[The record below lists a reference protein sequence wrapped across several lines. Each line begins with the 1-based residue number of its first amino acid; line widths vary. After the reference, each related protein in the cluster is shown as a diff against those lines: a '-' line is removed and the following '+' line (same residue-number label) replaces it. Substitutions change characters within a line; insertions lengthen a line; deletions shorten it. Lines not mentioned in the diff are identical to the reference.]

1 MHKFLTSLFLA
12 SILLALS
19 SCDKNT
25 DDPTE
30 TDDYSAIIISVTD
43 EVIVPTYENLS
54 QKSTILVNTLNTLLG
69 NPTQANLVA
78 AQQAWR
84 DARVPWELSE
94 GFLYGPVETL
104 GIDPS
109 IDSWPV
115 NQADLEAVLNSSD
128 ALTKSYIDGQE
139 GTLKGFHTIEYLL
152 FGLNTNKQVEDFT
165 PRQFEYLAA
174 CAQSLEGACQK
185 LRENWTG
192 GTVNFGQTFKTAGQS
207 TNAAYPSQKSALQ
220 EILNGLITIADEV
233 ANGKIN
239 DPYTQQDLLL
249 EESRFSA
256 NSKADFADNIRSIQ
270 NVYTGQ
276 YSGVTG
282 KGLSELVNAKDPA
295 LDAQIRQQIAAAIA
309 AIESIEGTFTSAI
322 FNAKPSV
329 ENARTEVRNLQELLQ
344 NQVFSVID
352 RL

>member
-1 MHKFLTSLFLA
+1 MHKLFFALILAFCAFLPQ
-12 SILLALS
+12 
-19 SCDKNT
+19 SCDKT
-25 DDPTE
+25 
-30 TDDYSAIIISVTD
+30 IIDSNDKPNYEEILISVTD
-43 EVIVPTYENLS
+43 QVIVPTYESLS
-54 QKSTILVNTLNTLLG
+54 QKSTILVNALSALLAIQ
-69 NPTQANLVA
+69 TQANLIA

-84 DARVPWELSE
+84 DARIPWEQSE

-152 FGLNTNKQVEDFT
+152 FGLNSNKQVNDFT

-185 LRENWTG
+185 LRLNWTG
-192 GTVNFGQTFKTAGQS
+192 GTVNFGQTFKAAGKS
-207 TNAAYPSQKSALQ
+207 GNAAYPSQKSALQ

-239 DPYTQQDLLL
+239 EPFSQQDLLL

-256 NSKADFADNIRSIQ
+256 NSKADFADNIRSIH
-270 NVYTGQ
+270 NIYFGNFEGNL
-276 YSGVTG
+276 S
-282 KGLSELVNAKDPA
+282 KGLSEVIKAKNAE
-295 LDAQIRQQIAAAIA
+295 LDTQVRKQIID
-309 AIESIEGTFTSAI
+309 AIEAIELIEGPFTMAI

-329 ENARTEVRNLQELLQ
+329 EHARDEVRNLQDLLQ
-344 NQVFSVID
+344 NQVFGVID
-352 RL
+352 GL

>member
-1 MHKFLTSLFLA
+1 MQKHLIPL
-12 SILLALS
+12 LLAGTLLLP
-19 SCDKNT
+19 SCDKTT
-25 DDPTE
+25 DDPTG
-30 TDDYSAIIISVTD
+30 TDDYSTILISVTD

-54 QKSTILVNTLNTLLG
+54 QKSSILLNTLNTLLN
-69 NPTQANLVA
+69 NPSQANLVA

-152 FGLNTNKQVEDFT
+152 FGLNSNKQVDDFT

-192 GTVNFGQTFKTAGQS
+192 GTVNFGQTFKTAGHT

-276 YSGVTG
+276 YAGVTG
-282 KGLSELVNAKDPA
+282 KGLSELVKAKNAA
-295 LDAQIRQQIAAAIA
+295 LDAQVRLQIAAAIE
-309 AIESIEGTFTSAI
+309 AIEAIEGTFTSAI

-344 NQVFSVID
+344 NQVFSVVD
-352 RL
+352 QL